1 MVGRAAWWP
10 TFRKWTIWKAIKAGH
25 NCNVYGHL
33 PKEEVESV
41 QKRLLRTSGED
52 GSGKRIVSGISNL
65 FEKPSEAPTK
75 HQSVVHHSSKQP
87 PTENKQKSKK
97 QQVGAVP
104 RKGAFLLCCCESLRR
119 LTSRRWRRRKALP
132 TLERLL
138 EPRGEPIFQ
147 IDFTKDFSG
156 TLDRKALMDHLHK
169 SRSFAFQDCVF
180 PETRGTILDNAA
192 NVGEH
197 VCTWMQIES
206 GYTTGVKLY
215 TKVVSQFE
223 AGEVQ
228 DPFEG
233 HLADYVFSTDKHL
246 RKLLHTDTCKKEI
259 VLE

>member
-1 MVGRAAWWP
+1 MVERAAWCP
-10 TFRKWTIWKAIKAGH
+10 TFRKWTIWKATKAGH

-33 PKEEVESV
+33 PKEEVVSV

-52 GSGKRIVSGISNL
+52 CSAKRIVSGISNPSA
-65 FEKPSEAPTK
+65 KPSEAPTK
-75 HQSVVHHSSKQP
+75 HQAVVHHSSKQP
-87 PTENKQKSKK
+87 QTENKQKSKK
-97 QQVGAVP
+97 QQVGSVP
-104 RKGAFLLCCCESLRR
+104 RKGAFWLCCFESLRR

-132 TLERLL
+132 TLERLS

-156 TLDRKALMDHLHK
+156 TLDRKALVDHLHK
-169 SRSFAFQDCVF
+169 PRSFAFQDCVF
-180 PETRGTILDNAA
+180 PEARGTILDNAA

-228 DPFEG
+228 DPFGG
-233 HLADYVFSTDKHL
+233 HLADFVFSTDKHL